1 MKNTIKILPTQDS
14 NKISA
19 GYVIKRPAS
28 VVKELLENSIDAHSK
43 NIKLILLNGGKDLIN
58 VIDDGDG
65 MNHLEAKNSI
75 RRFYTSKLYSLKDI
89 KSLNTK
95 GFRGEALYYISL
107 VSQVEIYTKKTKS
120 EFGVFLTLENQKLKY
135 PPVLLNN
142 LLNGTSIYVKNLFY
156 NFPNRK
162 NFLKS
167 AHIELRYIISE
178 FNKIVLSHPDINF
191 VMMHNNKIIT
201 SLKKS
206 NLKYRIIKIF
216 GEYYKNVLIKVFKK
230 DKLFLIKGYITSTSF
245 FNTQFKNYYL
255 FVNNR
260 YVVNKRIHKSI
271 IKAYNGLINKTN
283 KPNYFL
289 FLTIPTKQIEINIC
303 QSKNKILIKS
313 ESEICKN
320 INIIIKE
327 YLGLQNIFKFY
338 SKKKDKEEKNRN
350 LNNNCQ
356 EFLNKIFLKKIFLNK
371 IFLKKIDLKKIDL
384 DFTQFKIYKKYIL
397 CLLDFGVLII
407 HKDRVYKIILEDK
420 FKKEIKKHKIYKLY
434 PPINIKLNKFFTKK
448 TKTKIIEILI
458 NFGFKIKC
466 FENSISIT
474 YSPKFLKKIYV
485 YRLLYDLYI
494 YQDDKIIEK
503 LIYKNIYNFYKL
515 ETKQKIASLTIRKLI
530 KQILKIDNLLKFKQK
545 ILFLLDINNIEKYF

>member
-89 KSLNTK
+89 QSLNTK

-107 VSQVEIYTKKTKS
+107 VSHVEIYTKTTNS

-201 SLKKS
+201 TFKNSD
-206 NLKYRIIKIF
+206 LKYRIMQIF
-216 GEYYKNVLIKVFKK
+216 GEYYKNVLIQVFKK

-313 ESEICKN
+313 ESEICQN
-320 INIIIKE
+320 LNIIIKE

-338 SKKKDKEEKNRN
+338 SKEEKNRN

-356 EFLNKIFLKKIFLNK
+356 EFLNKIFLN
-371 IFLKKIDLKKIDL
+371 KIDL
-384 DFTQFKIYKKYIL
+384 DFKQFPYKIYKKYIL

-407 HKDRVYKIILEDK
+407 HKDRVYKIILEDN

-434 PPINIKLNKFFTKK
+434 PPINIKLNKCFTKT

-485 YRLLYDLYI
+485 YRLLYDIYI
-494 YQDDKIIEK
+494 YQNDQIIEK

-515 ETKQKIASLTIRKLI
+515 ETKKKIASLTIRKLI
-530 KQILKIDNLLKFKQK
+530 KKILKLDNLLKFQPK
-545 ILFLLDINNIEKYF
+545 ILFLLDINNIDKYF

>member
-206 NLKYRIIKIF
+206 DLKYRIIKIF

-283 KPNYFL
+283 KQNYFL

-303 QSKNKILIKS
+303 QSKQKILIKS
-313 ESEICKN
+313 ESEICQN

-338 SKKKDKEEKNRN
+338 SKDKEEKNRN
-350 LNNNCQ
+350 LNNNCK
-356 EFLNKIFLKKIFLNK
+356 EFLNK
-371 IFLKKIDLKKIDL
+371 IFLKKIDL
-384 DFTQFKIYKKYIL
+384 DFTQFPYKIYKKYIL

-434 PPINIKLNKFFTKK
+434 PPINIKLKKFFTKT

-485 YRLLYDLYI
+485 YRLLYDIYI
-494 YQDDKIIEK
+494 YQNDKIIEK

-515 ETKQKIASLTIRKLI
+515 ETKKKIASLTIRKLI
-530 KQILKIDNLLKFKQK
+530 KQILKLDNLLKFQQK
-545 ILFLLDINNIEKYF
+545 IFFLLDINNIEKYF

>member
-1 MKNTIKILPTQDS
+1 MKNTIKILPSQDS
-14 NKISA
+14 KKISA
-19 GYVIKRPAS
+19 GYVIKRPAA

-65 MNHLEAKNSI
+65 MNHLEVKNSI

-107 VSQVEIYTKKTKS
+107 VSQIEIYTKKNNS
-120 EFGVFLTLENQKLKY
+120 EFGAYLTLENQKIKY

-156 NFPNRK
+156 NLPNRK
-162 NFLKS
+162 QFLKS

-201 SLKKS
+201 SFNKS
-206 NLKYRIIKIF
+206 DLKYRIIKMF
-216 GEYYKNVLIKVFKK
+216 GEYYKNVLIQVFKK
-230 DKLFLIKGYITSTSF
+230 DKLFIIKGYITSTSF

-271 IKAYNGLINKTN
+271 IRAYNGLISKTN

-289 FLTIPTKQIEINIC
+289 FITIPTKKLEINIC

-320 INIIIKE
+320 INLIIKE
-327 YLGLQNIFKFY
+327 YLGIQNIFKFY
-338 SKKKDKEEKNRN
+338 SIKEEKTRDQNKN
-350 LNNNCQ
+350 KNNNNNQ
-356 EFLNKIFLKKIFLNK
+356 NNDQAFSIRNKM
-371 IFLKKIDLKKIDL
+371 DL
-384 DFTQFKIYKKYIL
+384 DFNQFPYKIYKKYIL
-397 CLLDFGVLII
+397 CLLDFGILII
-407 HKDRVYKIILEDK
+407 HKSRVYKIILEDK
-420 FKKEIKKHKIYKLY
+420 FKKEIKQKKIYKLY
-434 PPINIKLNKFFTKK
+434 PPINIKLNKFLTKK
-448 TKTKIIEILI
+448 TKKKIREILT
-458 NFGFKIKC
+458 NFGFKIKF

-474 YSPKFLKKIYV
+474 YYPKFLKKIYV
-485 YRLLYDLYI
+485 YRLLYDNSI
-494 YQDDKIIEK
+494 YQNDKIIEK
-503 LIYKNIYNFYKL
+503 LIYKKIYNFYKL
-515 ETKQKIASLTIRKLI
+515 EKKKHIESLEISNII
-530 KQILKIDNLLKFKQK
+530 KKILKLDNLVTPN
-545 ILFLLDINNIEKYF
+545 ILFLLDINKIDKDFFKKYVYKPDSV

>member
-28 VVKELLENSIDAHSK
+28 VVKELLENSIDAHAK

-89 KSLNTK
+89 QYLNTK

-107 VSQVEIYTKKTKS
+107 VSKVEIYTKKKHS
-120 EFGVFLTLENQKLKY
+120 EFGAFLTLENQNLKY

-167 AHIELRYIISE
+167 SHLELRYIISE

-191 VMMHNNKIIT
+191 VMRHNNKIIT
-201 SLKKS
+201 SFKKS
-206 NLKYRIIKIF
+206 DLKDRIIQMF
-216 GEYYKNVLIKVFKK
+216 GESYKNVLSQVFKK
-230 DKLFLIKGYITSTSF
+230 DKLFLLKGYITSTSF

-271 IKAYNGLINKTN
+271 IRAYNGLISKTN

-289 FLTIPTKQIEINIC
+289 FLTIPNKQIEINIC
-303 QSKNKILIKS
+303 QAKNKILIKS
-313 ESEICKN
+313 ESEICKK

-327 YLGLQNIFKFY
+327 YLGIQNIFKFY
-338 SKKKDKEEKNRN
+338 SKDKEEKKREK
-350 LNNNCQ
+350 NNNCQ
-356 EFLNKIFLKKIFLNK
+356 EFEFLNK
-371 IFLKKIDLKKIDL
+371 IDLEH
-384 DFTQFKIYKKYIL
+384 QFPYKIYKKYIL
-397 CLLDFGVLII
+397 CLLDFGLLII
-407 HKDRVYKIILEDK
+407 PKDRVYKIILESN
-420 FKKEIKKHKIYKLY
+420 FKKELKTKQNYKLSQ
-434 PPINIKLNKFFTKK
+434 PINMKLNKLWN
-448 TKTKIIEILI
+448 TKTKNKIIENLNNI
-458 NFGFKIKC
+458 GFKIKC

-474 YSPKFLKKIYV
+474 YSPKFLKPIYV
-485 YRLLYDLYI
+485 YRLLYDIYI
-494 YQDDKIIEK
+494 SQNDKIIEK
-503 LIYKNIYNFYKL
+503 LIYKKIYHFYKL
-515 ETKQKIASLTIRKLI
+515 ETTPNLYSLEISKLI
-530 KQILKIDNLLKFKQK
+530 KKILKIDNFFKLKTK
-545 ILFLLDINNIEKYF
+545 IFFLLDINNIEKDFFQKVCL

>member
-1 MKNTIKILPTQDS
+1 MKNTIKIIPTQDS

-28 VVKELLENSIDAHSK
+28 VVKELLENSIDAHAK

-58 VIDDGDG
+58 VRDDGDG

-75 RRFYTSKLYSLKDI
+75 RRFYTSKLSSLKDI

-107 VSQVEIYTKKTKS
+107 VSQVEIYTKKHNS
-120 EFGVFLTLENQKLKY
+120 EFGAFLTLENQKLKY

-156 NFPNRK
+156 NFTNRK

-178 FNKIVLSHPDINF
+178 FKKIVLSHPDINF

-201 SLKKS
+201 SFKTSDLKS
-206 NLKYRIIKIF
+206 RILQIF
-216 GEYYKNVLIKVFKK
+216 GEAYKNVLIQVFKK

-245 FNTQFKNYYL
+245 FNTQLKNYYL

-260 YVVNKRIHKSI
+260 YVVNKRIHQSI
-271 IKAYNGLINKTN
+271 IRAYNGLISKTN

-303 QSKNKILIKS
+303 QSKKKILIKS

-320 INIIIKE
+320 INLIIKE
-327 YLGLQNIFKFY
+327 YLGIQNIFKFY
-338 SKKKDKEEKNRN
+338 SKDKEEKKREQ
-350 LNNNCQ
+350 NNNCQ
-356 EFLNKIFLKKIFLNK
+356 EVLKKIV
-371 IFLKKIDLKKIDL
+371 L
-384 DFTQFKIYKKYIL
+384 DNQFPYKIYKKYIF
-397 CLLDFGVLII
+397 CLLDFGLLIL
-407 HKDRVYKIILEDK
+407 HKDRVYKIILEYN
-420 FKKEIKKHKIYKLY
+420 FKKELKQSYKLY
-434 PPINIKLNKFFTKK
+434 PPINIKLNKFLTSTTKK
-448 TKTKIIEILI
+448 HILEILN
-458 NFGFKIKC
+458 NFGFQINC

-474 YSPKFLKKIYV
+474 SSPKFLKKIYV
-485 YRLLYDLYI
+485 YRLLYDIYLY
-494 YQDDKIIEK
+494 QNDKIIEK
-503 LIYKNIYNFYKL
+503 LISKNIYKFYKL
-515 ETKQKIASLTIRKLI
+515 ETKPKLASLEISNLI
-530 KQILKIDNLLKFKQK
+530 KKILKVSNLVNLKSKILFFLDLNNLEKNLLKTVCF
-545 ILFLLDINNIEKYF
+545 